1 MLGFLY
7 LQALTW
13 LLCHPSNDK
22 NWKHINLARNTS
34 YLAYV

>member
-13 LLCHPSNDK
+13 LLRHPSNNK
-22 NWKHINLARNTS
+22 NWKHINLA
-34 YLAYV
+34 